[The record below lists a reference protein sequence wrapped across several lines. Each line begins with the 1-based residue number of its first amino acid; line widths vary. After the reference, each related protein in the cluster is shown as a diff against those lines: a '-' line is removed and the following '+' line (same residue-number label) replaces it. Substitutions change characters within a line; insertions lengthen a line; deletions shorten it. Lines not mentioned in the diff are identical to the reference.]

1 LALPTINKGKKTN
14 IAHDEILLSKVV
26 LEKSTIRVTF
36 PDGEYIIDQL
46 RWYTAKYLGLING
59 KIINRS
65 AVKYWEIV

>member
-1 LALPTINKGKKTN
+1 MPTIKNKKKTN

-26 LEKSTIRVTF
+26 TEKSTIRVTF
-36 PDGEYIIDQL
+36 PDGEYIIDHL
-46 RWYTAKYLGLING
+46 RWYTDKYLGLNNG